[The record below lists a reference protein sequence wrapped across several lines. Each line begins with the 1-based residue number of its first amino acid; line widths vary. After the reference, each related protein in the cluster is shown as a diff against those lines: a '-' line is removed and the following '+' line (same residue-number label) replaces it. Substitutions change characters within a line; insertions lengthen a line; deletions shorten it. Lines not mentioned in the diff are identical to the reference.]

1 MSYNVCVICF
11 HWLWTSFRMGKS
23 FKPRKICIWIITCI
37 ILLNMRMHICMY
49 EYVWMCAFACVRV
62 NAIQRYQDLFIFI
75 NVANKRHL
83 ACWLE
88 YLHWLK
94 VKSTQKTVKNRVWLC
109 ASCWFWCSMFGD
121 DVVIFTKRL
130 GCQFT
135 IQFLSLSVLFF
146 MILLQLGRLL
156 WLSQEFLTQ
165 IFRFSFSPSSF
176 HSNLSC
182 DTQIEIYVSFD
193 F

>member
-1 MSYNVCVICF
+1 MHLNYNLYHFAQYVYAYLSVC
-11 HWLWTSFRMGKS
+11 MG
-23 FKPRKICIWIITCI
+23 
-37 ILLNMRMHICMY
+37 
-49 EYVWMCAFACVRV
+49 VFACVRV
-62 NAIQRYQDLFIFI
+62 NAFQRYQDLFIFI

-94 VKSTQKTVKNRVWLC
+94 VKSTQKTVRNRVWLC

-121 DVVIFTKRL
+121 DVVIFTIRL

-135 IQFLSLSVLFF
+135 IHFLSLSVLFF
-146 MILLQLGRLL
+146 MLLLQLGRLL
-156 WLSQEFLTQ
+156 RLSQEFLIQ

-176 HSNLSC
+176 HSNLSR
-182 DTQIEIYVSFD
+182 DTQIEIYMCHSNFKKYIDKDVD
-193 F
+193 RRKKEIHV